1 MKNGIWD
8 NFIYK
13 MSFITRSKT
22 PVQLTGGTE
31 GRGPHTIAFP
41 GGPLIV
47 PRVLLQIV
55 KEIGQLMEWTMNLP
69 IFILMVKRN
78 ENRMRT
84 GILC

>member
-1 MKNGIWD
+1 
-8 NFIYK
+8 

-55 KEIGQLMEWTMNLP
+55 KEIGQLM
-69 IFILMVKRN
+69 K
-78 ENRMRT
+78 
-84 GILC
+84 